1 MNLLRT
7 RIDLDAIAHNT
18 RLVKDLVAPAELM
31 AVVKADAY
39 GHGADHVVKVMAE
52 HGADRFGVA
61 TTAEAVALTEHT
73 ELPVLAWIWSA
84 DEDLAEPLSHG
95 IELGV
100 PSLAHAHALIDA
112 AIPARVAV
120 MADTGMHRSGIDE
133 AHWEEAFTLL
143 RDAEHL
149 TVTGV
154 FSHLACADEPHDPFT
169 DVQAEGFRRAIALGR
184 KLGLEL
190 PRNHLANSPATL
202 TRPDLYFDQVRPG
215 LILYGLDPLPGD
227 HGLKPA
233 MTWAADV
240 VVVKPIKAG
249 EGTSYS
255 LSWRAKQD
263 GYLAVI
269 HCGYADGLPRRV
281 QGALEVGIGGKR
293 YPQVGR
299 VCMDQIIVDLGEN
312 PYGVAEGDEAVLFG
326 PGGMSATELAD
337 MLGTI
342 NYEVACLPKGRT
354 VRTYEGGL

>member
-1 MNLLRT
+1 MELLRT
-7 RIDLDAIAHNT
+7 RINLDAIAHNT
-18 RLVKDLVAPAELM
+18 RLVKDLAAPADLM

-39 GHGADHVVKVMAE
+39 GHGADRVATVMADN
-52 HGADRFGVA
+52 GADRFGVA
-61 TTAEAVALTEHT
+61 TIAEAVALTEHT
-73 ELPVLAWIWSA
+73 ELPVLAWIWSVDA
-84 DEDLAEPLSHG
+84 DLAEPLSRG
-95 IELGV
+95 VELGV
-100 PSLAHAHALIDA
+100 PSVAHARVLVEA

-154 FSHLACADEPHDPFT
+154 FSHLACADEPQNPFT
-169 DVQAEGFRRAIALGR
+169 DAQAEVFRRAVALGR
-184 KLGLEL
+184 ELGLEL
-190 PRNHLANSPATL
+190 PINHLTNSPATL
-202 TRPDLYFDQVRPG
+202 TRPDLHFDQVRPG
-215 LILYGLDPLPGD
+215 LILYGLNPLPGD

-233 MTWAADV
+233 MTWAGDV

-255 LSWRAKQD
+255 LTWRAEQD

-269 HCGYADGLPRRV
+269 PCGYADGLPRRV
-281 QGALEVGIGGKR
+281 QGALKVGIGGKR

-299 VCMDQIIVDLGEN
+299 VCMDQIIVDLGDN
-312 PYGVAEGDEAVLFG
+312 PYGVTAGDEAVLFG

-337 MLGTI
+337 TLGTI